1 MQKRLSIQESSA
13 LDYSGPSEVSSFK
26 IVRKVGGAKRQK
38 TSHLALPEVHTFHA
52 TEVSVQS
59 AWELRIE
66 KTDSSQGFSYPGRSG
81 ERRRLCK
88 QVGQAGAP
96 KSACGSVGRPAS
108 SKIIIIETFR

>member
-13 LDYSGPSEVSSFK
+13 LDYSGISEASSFK

-38 TSHLALPEVHTFHA
+38 ASHLALPEVHTFHA

-66 KTDSSQGFSYPGRSG
+66 KTDSSQGFGYPRRSG
-81 ERRRLCK
+81 ECRRFCE
-88 QVGQAGAP
+88 QAGQAGAP
-96 KSACGSVGRPAS
+96 KSACGSAGGPAS
-108 SKIIIIETFR
+108 PKIVIIKTFR